1 MSLGSLLIIFSLIVS
16 LASLV
21 FLARSAGGNRF
32 ARITSQRLFYLSGI
46 SIAFAVILLFAAFLS
61 NSFQYTYVFNYSS
74 KELSTFYLIAGFWA
88 GQEGTFL
95 LWVFLLYIFGFVI
108 IRSDDEYE
116 NIILSVVTVTQ
127 VFLLIILSIPSFS
140 PFRYIWDSYPN
151 HFKQGIIPENGS
163 GLNPLLQ
170 NPWMIAHPP
179 VLFVGYAS
187 ATIPFAYAISGLMKN
202 DFSSWIN
209 RSYRWVLFCT
219 VSLGIGIFLGAYWA
233 YTVLGWGGY
242 WGWDPVEN
250 SSLIPW
256 LVVVALMHGL
266 IVQMRKKVLIK
277 TNIFL
282 SLATFILVFFST
294 FLTRSGVL
302 SDFSVHSFSDLGL
315 SGPLIFFISFFIV
328 ISAFLFIKSVK
339 EMHSKTL
346 GDRVFTADNLMSFG
360 IIVLCFYA
368 FFILIGTSMP
378 ILSKVFLPKPTT
390 VKAAFYNNL
399 SIPFGISLLILI
411 SLSTMLISSKKIDM
425 RSTIV
430 ISAVSV
436 VFGVLFNV
444 LHTRNIFAYFFI
456 ILALFVSIRSIVD
469 LIRHKTVAVLSSRLA
484 HIGVALLVIG
494 IITSNLHSSSVQRQ
508 LTQGR
513 EERIDRISLTFRGIK
528 KSEKS
533 SLRYT
538 LSVDNNATDIETP
551 YFLDKKTRSL
561 FKEPHI
567 QYGFFSDVYI
577 SPVEYLS
584 GADSASRILLSKGIT
599 KINSGLELEFKG
611 FNTDK
616 MDMRRGNGII
626 STDVRLGIGKKK
638 YTISPGIVI
647 KNGRAVRN
655 IDAAIPGTKRKVSL
669 LSLDVAAQ
677 EILIYV
683 QPSRGEVTPP
693 DSVIVEVS
701 FKRLIWFVWLGT
713 IFISAGLFAAIR
725 RRWRQYRN

>member
-1 MSLGSLLIIFSLIVS
+1 MSIGSLLIIFSLIVS
-16 LASLV
+16 LVSLI

-74 KELSTFYLIAGFWA
+74 NELSNFYLIAGFWA

-116 NIILSVVTVTQ
+116 NIVLSVITITQ
-127 VFLLIILSIPSFS
+127 IFLLVILCVPSFS
-140 PFRYIWDSYPN
+140 PFRYIWDSYPG

-179 VLFVGYAS
+179 VLFIGYAS
-187 ATIPFAYAISGLMKN
+187 ATIPFAYAISGLLKN
-202 DFSSWIN
+202 DFTSWVN
-209 RSYRWVLFCT
+209 RSYWWVLFCT

-256 LVVVALMHGL
+256 IVVVALMHGL
-266 IVQMRKKVLIK
+266 IIQMRKKVLIK

-282 SLATFILVFFST
+282 SLAFFILVFYST

-328 ISAFLFIKSVK
+328 ISAFLYIKGIK
-339 EMHSKTL
+339 EMGSKSL
-346 GDRVFTADNLMSFG
+346 GDKIFTADNLMSFG

-390 VKAAFYNNL
+390 VKETFYNNL
-399 SIPFGISLLILI
+399 SIPFGISLLVLI
-411 SLSTMLISSKKIDM
+411 PLSTMLLSSKKIDI
-425 RSTIV
+425 RSKIV
-430 ISAVSV
+430 ISIVSI

-444 LHTRNIFAYFFI
+444 LHTKNIFAYVFI
-456 ILALFVSIRSIVD
+456 ILALFVSIQSIAD
-469 LIRHKTVAVLSSRLA
+469 LIRYRTTAVLSSRLA

-508 LTQGR
+508 LTQDR
-513 EERIDRISLTFRGIK
+513 EEKIERISLIFKGI
-528 KSEKS
+528 SESQKP

-538 LSVDNNATDIETP
+538 LKSDNAVTDIETP
-551 YFLDKKTRSL
+551 YFIDKKTRSL
-561 FKEPHI
+561 FKEPYI

-577 SPVEYLS
+577 SPVEYRS
-584 GADSASRILLSKGIT
+584 GVDNASKILLSKGIT
-599 KINSGLELEFKG
+599 KINNGLEFEFKG
-611 FNTDK
+611 FNTNK
-616 MDMRRGNGII
+616 MDMMKGNGII
-626 STDVRLGIGKKK
+626 STEVRLGIKGKR
-638 YTISPGIVI
+638 YTVLPGVVI
-647 KNGRAVRN
+647 KGGRAVRN
-655 IDAAIPGTKRKVSL
+655 IDTTIPGTKRRVSL
-669 LSLDVAAQ
+669 LRLDVAAQ
-677 EILIYV
+677 EVLLYIE
-683 QPSRGEVTPP
+683 PSKREVTPP

-713 IFISAGLFAAIR
+713 IFISAGLFVAIR
-725 RRWRQYRN
+725 RRWRQAKN